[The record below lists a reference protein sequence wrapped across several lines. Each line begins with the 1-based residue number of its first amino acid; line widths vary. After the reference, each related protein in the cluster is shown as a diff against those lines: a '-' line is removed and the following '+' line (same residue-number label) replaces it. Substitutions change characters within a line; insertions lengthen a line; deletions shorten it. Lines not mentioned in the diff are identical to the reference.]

1 MPPGSPAPA
10 GHERGAPGGP
20 ASGWVVDGVPAG
32 LAEGDGRLVE
42 SSDDVSSAPVTAR
55 IRRRLRR
62 TPAETVRDNAHMR
75 ISARADYAIR
85 AALQLAASQDG
96 GPLKAEAIADAQDI
110 PHKFLESILNDMR
123 RGGLVLSRRG
133 GNGGYRLAK
142 PAESISIADVIRVV
156 DGPLVS
162 VRGVRP
168 PELSYTGPAESLL
181 PLWIALRSNVRE
193 ILEGVS
199 LADVASARL
208 PARVSALTSTPDAW
222 TNP

>member
-1 MPPGSPAPA
+1 
-10 GHERGAPGGP
+10 
-20 ASGWVVDGVPAG
+20 
-32 LAEGDGRLVE
+32 
-42 SSDDVSSAPVTAR
+42 
-55 IRRRLRR
+55 
-62 TPAETVRDNAHMR
+62 MR
-75 ISARADYAIR
+75 ISARADYAVR
-85 AALQLAASQDG
+85 AALQLAASRDDR
-96 GPLKAEAIADAQDI
+96 PLKTEAIADAQDI

-123 RGGLVLSRRG
+123 RGGLVLSQRG

-199 LADVASARL
+199 LADVASAQL
-208 PARVSALTSTPDAW
+208 PADVSALTNAPSAW
-222 TNP
+222 VNP

>member
-1 MPPGSPAPA
+1 
-10 GHERGAPGGP
+10 
-20 ASGWVVDGVPAG
+20 
-32 LAEGDGRLVE
+32 
-42 SSDDVSSAPVTAR
+42 
-55 IRRRLRR
+55 
-62 TPAETVRDNAHMR
+62 MR

-85 AALQLAASQDG
+85 AALQLASAHDG

-110 PHKFLESILNDMR
+110 PHKFLEGILNDMR

-133 GNGGYRLAK
+133 GNGGYRLAR
-142 PAESISIADVIRVV
+142 AADSISIADVIRTV

-168 PELSYTGPAESLL
+168 PELNYTGPAESLL
-181 PLWIALRSNVRE
+181 HLWIALRSNVRE

-208 PARVSALTSTPDAW
+208 PAHVSALTDTPGAW
-222 TNP
+222 VNP